1 MKSII
6 FFTSGLV
13 GVSAEP
19 VEAREDVCSRLC
31 SSNRA
36 CRSSSQ
42 CLNGNCEGIYVNDSD
57 LLFHP
62 TQVESGSI
70 PLSCSEAHNRVRPH
84 PRHQLNRYDNLL
96 SLLSYG
102 VSLVDGIQSGRDA
115 ARAAIVDVPVQAPA
129 PGTTQRSGLSRVRLA
144 NILFAGVNV
153 LSKLWK
159 GNRSRALIDLV
170 ASLGIFG
177 GSKVAAKSWWS
188 DFGRE
193 FGLKKTFNAGTAAGK
208 INERF
213 PRLGFGFPVN
223 ENVRYRGDV
232 ALMQHIR
239 RVD

>member
-1 MKSII
+1 MTLISCFIRLKLNPDR
-6 FFTSGLV
+6 F
-13 GVSAEP
+13 P
-19 VEAREDVCSRLC
+19 SRAPK
-31 SSNRA
+31 RTIGFA
-36 CRSSSQ
+36 
-42 CLNGNCEGIYVNDSD
+42 
-57 LLFHP
+57 
-62 TQVESGSI
+62 
-70 PLSCSEAHNRVRPH
+70 PH

-193 FGLKKTFNAGTAAGK
+193 FGLKKNLQCGYRCREDKRT
-208 INERF
+208 ISPVRF
-213 PRLGFGFPVN
+213 WIPG
-223 ENVRYRGDV
+223 
-232 ALMQHIR
+232 
-239 RVD
+239 